1 MRRVLLRFN
10 ISKCILR
17 RIEYLSNRMKYENH
31 FFQDAKYQALIAV
44 VPIVA
49 YKDCIRINYGNRG
62 HSGNFRTCVYFYP
75 EFD

>member
-1 MRRVLLRFN
+1 
-10 ISKCILR
+10 
-17 RIEYLSNRMKYENH
+17 MKYRNYF
-31 FFQDAKYQALIAV
+31 FFQDVKYLALIAV

-62 HSGNFRTCVYFYP
+62 HSGNFMRCVYFYP